1 MFWTN
6 LVKGLGKI
14 AIGLGFIGSIIG
26 GIAAGKGADNGLI
39 GFLVIIIGI
48 VFTFIGMTGV
58 MMICEISQNIAET
71 RKILENQN
79 QNSYSGNQM

>member
-14 AIGLGFIGSIIG
+14 AIGLGVLGSIIG
-26 GIAAGKGADNGLI
+26 GIAAGKGADSGLVGI
-39 GFLVIIIGI
+39 LVIILGV
-48 VFTFIGMTGV
+48 VFTFIGMAGV

-71 RKILENQN
+71 RKALESQS

>member
-6 LVKGLGKI
+6 LVKSLGKI
-14 AIGLGFIGSIIG
+14 AIGLGVIGSIIG
-26 GIAAGKGADNGLI
+26 GIAVGKGADNGLI

-48 VFTFIGMTGV
+48 VFTFIGMAGV

-71 RKILENQN
+71 RKTLENQ
-79 QNSYSGNQM
+79 SRNQM

>member
-14 AIGLGFIGSIIG
+14 AIGLGVIGSVIG
-26 GIAAGKGADNGLI
+26 GIAVGKGADNGLL
-39 GFLVIIIGI
+39 GFLVIILGV
-48 VFTFIGMTGV
+48 VFTFIGMAGV

-71 RKILENQN
+71 RKTLENQ
-79 QNSYSGNQM
+79 SRNQM